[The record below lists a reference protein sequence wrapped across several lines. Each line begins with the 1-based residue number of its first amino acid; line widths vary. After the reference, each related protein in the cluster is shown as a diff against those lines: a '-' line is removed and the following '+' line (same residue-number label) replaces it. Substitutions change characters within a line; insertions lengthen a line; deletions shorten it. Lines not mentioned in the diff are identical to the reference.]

1 MKTKRILACSVVLL
15 TVLSVHAEQFGF
27 HMAEPPA
34 PDTYLESIAGQMFMD
49 TDTGSSQVGL
59 SNIEFSNAG
68 DSASTITEI
77 YFGSFDANLNLDVTA
92 INDFSVGVD
101 FTIERLNP
109 SDPPGSA
116 DATWWYITL
125 DGAEGTPPPAHNGID
140 PYEYVNLQVSYA
152 NSSYSFTQLIQN
164 DIVQVALH
172 VTGLT
177 SPEGSATFVNDTEIV
192 PEPAS
197 LLLIGSAGALIGFVR
212 RRFIA

>member
-1 MKTKRILACSVVLL
+1 MKTKRMLTCAVVLL
-15 TVLSVHAEQFGF
+15 SVLTVRAELFGF

-77 YFGSFDANLNLDVTA
+77 YFGSFDTSLDLDVIG
-92 INDFSVGVD
+92 INGYSSGVD
-101 FTIERLNP
+101 FTIDKLEP
-109 SDPPGSA
+109 SDPPGSGGA
-116 DATWWYITL
+116 IWWYITL

-140 PYEYVNLQVSYA
+140 PYEWLNLQVSYT
-152 NSSYSFTQLIQN
+152 NSSYSFTQLIQL

-177 SPEGSATFVNDTEIV
+177 SDEGSATFVNDTEIV